1 MPELPEVETVRR
13 SLEQQL
19 PGAVLRRVRLRSR
32 GLRWPF
38 QKDLEHR
45 LAGAAI
51 TCFARRG
58 KYLLLHGDRAETLIV
73 HLGMTGT
80 FTVHDGAVERPAA
93 HDHVLFVLA
102 DGRTLVYN
110 DPRRFGSM
118 ELVRTDA
125 LPSHPVIGRLGPE
138 PVAEDFDAAVLA
150 ESLRGRRC
158 SIKAALLNQHL
169 VAGVGNIYACEA
181 LHRAR
186 ISPRV
191 PAGSLATRTGRPTP
205 RCRRLAPAIKSI
217 LERAIAAGGST
228 LRDFAAPDGAAGAYP
243 SSFRVYG
250 RDGLRCRRRGCD
262 GVIRVF
268 TQQGR
273 STFACPRCQRS

>member
-1 MPELPEVETVRR
+1 MADVQLKR
-13 SLEQQL
+13 S
-19 PGAVLRRVRLRSR
+19 

-38 QKDLEHR
+38 QADFVPR
-45 LAGAAI
+45 LAGGKI
-51 TCFARRG
+51 SQIVRRG
-58 KYLLLHGDRAETLIV
+58 KYLLVHFDHGESLIV
-73 HLGMTGT
+73 HLGMSGT
-80 FTVHDGAVERPAA
+80 IVIRDVPPDRLQS
-93 HDHVLFVLA
+93 HDHVVITME
-102 DGRTLVYN
+102 DGRLLIYN

-118 ELVRTDA
+118 EIVSTGDLE
-125 LPSHPVIGRLGPE
+125 SHRVIGRLGPE
-138 PVAEDFDAAVLA
+138 PVAADFDAFVLA
-150 ESLRGRRC
+150 TALQGRRC
-158 SIKAALLNQHL
+158 SIKSALLNQHV

-191 PAGSLATRTGRPTP
+191 LAGSLATSSGKPTP

-217 LERAIAAGGST
+217 LLSAIAAGGST
-228 LRDFAAPDGAAGAYP
+228 LKDFAAPDGAVGAYP

-250 RDGLRCRRRGCD
+250 RDGSRCRRSGCS
-262 GVIRVF
+262 GVIRIF